1 MNVLYNKWWT
11 VKYLVCTFLY
21 EQINNYICLFKWMRR
36 KKLLELTMN
45 ASDGNSLE
53 IDNLIDY
60 TDPFD
65 HLVDE
70 ISKKIKKKNK

>member
-1 MNVLYNKWWT
+1 
-11 VKYLVCTFLY
+11 
-21 EQINNYICLFKWMRR
+21 MRR

-45 ASDGNSLE
+45 ASDVNSLE

>member
-1 MNVLYNKWWT
+1 
-11 VKYLVCTFLY
+11 
-21 EQINNYICLFKWMRR
+21 MRR

-45 ASDGNSLE
+45 ASEGNSLE

-65 HLVDE
+65 HLVE
-70 ISKKIKKKNK
+70 RNIKKNKKEK

>member
-1 MNVLYNKWWT
+1 
-11 VKYLVCTFLY
+11 
-21 EQINNYICLFKWMRR
+21 MRR

-65 HLVDE
+65 HLLDE

>member
-1 MNVLYNKWWT
+1 
-11 VKYLVCTFLY
+11 
-21 EQINNYICLFKWMRR
+21 
-36 KKLLELTMN
+36 MN
-45 ASDGNSLE
+45 AKKKIIGINYECFGWELLE

>member
-1 MNVLYNKWWT
+1 
-11 VKYLVCTFLY
+11 
-21 EQINNYICLFKWMRR
+21 MRR

-45 ASDGNSLE
+45 ASEGNPLE

-60 TDPFD
+60 ADPFD

>member
-1 MNVLYNKWWT
+1 
-11 VKYLVCTFLY
+11 
-21 EQINNYICLFKWMRR
+21 MRR

-45 ASDGNSLE
+45 TSEGNSLE

>member
-1 MNVLYNKWWT
+1 
-11 VKYLVCTFLY
+11 
-21 EQINNYICLFKWMRR
+21 MRR

-45 ASDGNSLE
+45 APEGNSLE
-53 IDNLIDY
+53 IDNLLDY
-60 TDPFD
+60 VDPFD

>member
-1 MNVLYNKWWT
+1 
-11 VKYLVCTFLY
+11 
-21 EQINNYICLFKWMRR
+21 MRR

-45 ASDGNSLE
+45 TSDVNSLD